1 VAEGAAWLRQLDLS
15 VGEPCRPV
23 LRLCVRVESRE
34 ATMFGISR
42 TIKCGAAIL
51 AAAVMLVTFAPPSY
65 ADSGTV
71 RFRITRAG
79 FIVGAGGG
87 TGTLVFHGRTY
98 PLSVGGLSVGTIG
111 AATGRRRRPGNE
123 PAACVG
129 HRRYV
134 HGRRS
139 RVLRLPAGPRRHAC
153 GTRTAFLWKCA
164 DARSVSRP
172 PSI

>member
-1 VAEGAAWLRQLDLS
+1 
-15 VGEPCRPV
+15 
-23 LRLCVRVESRE
+23 
-34 ATMFGISR
+34 MFGISR

-111 AATGRRRRPGNE
+111 AATADVVGRATNLRRTSSVRTRP
-123 PAACVG
+123 AVG
-129 HRRYV
+129 
-134 HGRRS
+134 
-139 RVLRLPAGPRRHAC
+139 VLRLPAGPRRHAC